1 MIKEAG
7 AKLLQLKIFLNHALV
22 LEAEHLEK
30 VTLFES
36 GLHHVRILDLSPHVP
51 TLQNLF
57 LVSYA
62 DRAFWAV
69 LLLNRAISK

>member
-36 GLHHVRILDLSPHVP
+36 GLHHV
-51 TLQNLF
+51 
-57 LVSYA
+57 
-62 DRAFWAV
+62 
-69 LLLNRAISK
+69 